1 MTEQIKSAIHCMRAN
16 QGIGFCEEC
25 PAYAKVGKGH
35 CVRESCRIA
44 ENSLKA
50 WEEVLNELEK
60 KNALYMSYLSN
71 KENPYDSELFGK
83 HIAVENCID
92 IINQHL
98 AEIKEKQ
105 NNDNNK

>member
-50 WEEVLNELEK
+50 WEEVLQELEHD
-60 KNALYMSYLSN
+60 
-71 KENPYDSELFGK
+71 KEICFAHDSDEGFVY
-83 HIAVENCID
+83 ARVID
-92 IINQHL
+92 FINQKL
-98 AEIKEKQ
+98 AEIEE
-105 NNDNNK
+105 

>member
-1 MTEQIKSAIHCMRAN
+1 MTDKIKSAIHCMRAN

-35 CVRESCRIA
+35 CVGESCRIA

-60 KNALYMSYLSN
+60 RERIYEKNEFLPLMGDMYYWKARN
-71 KENPYDSELFGK
+71 IGV
-83 HIAVENCID
+83 IAGITETID
-92 IINQHL
+92 VIKQKL
-98 AEIKEKQ
+98 AEIEE
-105 NNDNNK
+105 